1 MLFRGAVSLEYWG
14 GLRKSSIID
23 LGVLKALQFET

>member
-1 MLFRGAVSLEYWG
+1 MLFHGAMSLEYWV

-23 LGVLKALQFET
+23 LGILKALQFET